1 MTAPKKEKLWDLLY
15 NGQNVP
21 NMIGVLYPVL
31 ARKKSDLINART
43 HQEKFFSVKFHKS

>member
-1 MTAPKKEKLWDLLY
+1 MKTPKPEKLWTLLY

-31 ARKKSDLINART
+31 ARKKRDLINART
-43 HQEKFFSVKFHKS
+43 HQEKLFSVKYHKS